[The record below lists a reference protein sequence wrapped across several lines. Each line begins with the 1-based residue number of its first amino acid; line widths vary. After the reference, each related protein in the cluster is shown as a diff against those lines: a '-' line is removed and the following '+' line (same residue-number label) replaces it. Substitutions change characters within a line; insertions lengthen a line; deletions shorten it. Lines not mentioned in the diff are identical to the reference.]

1 MDHRSGITCPE
12 LAENL
17 PFDKLLPQ
25 NAYNKKGAAVLPPRG
40 GLSINPALAGER
52 KAQFGI

>member
-25 NAYNKKGAAVLPPRG
+25 NAYNKKGAAVLPPLGGFQLNLTSRG
-40 GLSINPALAGER
+40 NGKRN
-52 KAQFGI
+52 